1 MIMDALLLAR
11 WQFGI
16 TTVYHFIFVPI
27 TLGLSVLVAI
37 MQTFYYKTGDE
48 TYKKLTL
55 FWGKLFVILFTL
67 GVVTGI
73 VQEFQFGMNWS
84 GYSRFVGDIFGIP
97 LAIEA
102 LMAFFIESTFIGL
115 WLFGWNKLSK
125 GLHLLCIWLVA
136 FASNLSAVWILI
148 ANSWMQVPVGYVL
161 RNNRAELDD
170 FIAIMLNE
178 RAMAQIPHTIIAGFV
193 TGGLF
198 VLGISAWNLLR
209 NHRTEMFLKSAR
221 IALVL
226 TAVASLATATTGHTQ
241 AQDTVKKQ
249 PMKLAAMEGLWETQ
263 GPASMSMFAIH
274 DRENMTSRREFR
286 IPYMLSILA
295 HNNLTQ
301 EVTGMRELQAQYEAE
316 YGPGDYVPP
325 VTLIYWSF
333 RVMVGLGVLFI
344 LLSIWGLV
352 NWWRNRIDNNPLFLK
367 ACLFMLFMPFVAN
380 TAGWMV
386 AEMGRQPW
394 VVYGLLKTEDG
405 VSPIIGSGTIW
416 ISMITFTVVY
426 GVLAAL
432 GFYLVHRFAHPPKP
446 GEASRD
452 TSQEDLSGA
461 HAY

>member
-1 MIMDALLLAR
+1 MDPLLLAR

-48 TYKKLTL
+48 TYKKMTL

-102 LMAFFIESTFIGL
+102 LTAFFIESTFIGL

-125 GLHLLCIWLVA
+125 SLHLLCIWLVA

-148 ANSWMQVPVGYVL
+148 ANAWMQVPVGYVL
-161 RNNRAELDD
+161 RNDRAELTD

-178 RAMAQIPHTIIAGFV
+178 RALAQIPHTIIAGFV

-198 VLGISAWNLLR
+198 VLGISAWNLLQK
-209 NHRTEMFLKSAR
+209 HRTELFMKSAR
-221 IALVL
+221 IALVF
-226 TAVASLATATTGHTQ
+226 TAIASLATATTGHTQ
-241 AQDTVKKQ
+241 AQDTVKRQ
-249 PMKLAAMEGLWETQ
+249 PMKLAAMEGLWETEA
-263 GPASMSMFAIH
+263 PAGMSMFAIH

-286 IPYMLSILA
+286 IPYVLSILA

-301 EVTGMRELQAQYEAE
+301 EVTGMRELQAEYEE
-316 YGPGDYVPP
+316 RYGPGDYVPP
-325 VTLIYWSF
+325 VTIVYWSF
-333 RVMVGLGVLFI
+333 RLMVGLGTLFI
-344 LLSIWGLV
+344 VLSIWGMV

-405 VSPIIGSGTIW
+405 VSPIVGAGAIW

-432 GFYLVHRFAHPPKP
+432 GFYLVHRFARPPKP
-446 GEASRD
+446 NEAARD
-452 TSQEDLSGA
+452 ESKEELSGA

>member
-1 MIMDALLLAR
+1 MDALLLAR

-48 TYKKLTL
+48 TYKKMTL
-55 FWGKLFVILFTL
+55 FWGKLFVIIFTL

-102 LMAFFIESTFIGL
+102 LTAFFIESTFLGL

-136 FASNLSAVWILI
+136 FASSLSAIWILI
-148 ANSWMQVPVGYVL
+148 ANAWMQVPVGYVL
-161 RNNRAELDD
+161 RNDRAELAD

-178 RAMAQIPHTIIAGFV
+178 RALAQIPHTIIAGFV

-198 VLGISAWNLLR
+198 VLGISAWNLLHK
-209 NHRTEMFLKSAR
+209 HRSDMFLKSAR
-221 IALVL
+221 IALIF

-241 AQDTVKKQ
+241 AQDTVKLQ
-249 PMKLAAMEGLWETQ
+249 PMKLAAMEGLWESES
-263 GPASMSMFAIH
+263 PASMSMFAIH
-274 DRENMTSRREFR
+274 DRENMSSRREFR
-286 IPYMLSILA
+286 VPYVLSILA

-301 EVTGMRELQAQYEAE
+301 EVVGMRDLQAQYEDQ

-325 VTLIYWSF
+325 VTVVYWSF
-333 RVMVGLGVLFI
+333 RLMVGLGMLFI
-344 LLSIWGLV
+344 LLSAWGLV
-352 NWWRNRIDNNPLFLK
+352 AWWRDRLGSNRLFLK
-367 ACLFMLFMPFVAN
+367 TCLFMLFMPFVAN
-380 TAGWMV
+380 SAGWLV

-405 VSPIIGSGTIW
+405 VSPIIGAGMVW

-432 GFYLVHRFAHPPKP
+432 GFYLVHRFARPLKAGEPPHD
-446 GEASRD
+446 E
-452 TSQEDLSGA
+452 TNEDLSGA

>member
-1 MIMDALLLAR
+1 MDPLLLAR

-37 MQTFYYKTGDE
+37 MQTFWYKTGDE
-48 TYKKLTL
+48 TYKKMTL

-102 LMAFFIESTFIGL
+102 LTAFFIESTFIGL

-125 GLHLLCIWLVA
+125 SLHLLCIWLVA

-148 ANSWMQVPVGYVL
+148 ANAWMQVPVGYVL
-161 RNNRAELDD
+161 RNDRAELAD

-178 RAMAQIPHTIIAGFV
+178 RALAQIPHTIIAGFV

-198 VLGISAWNLLR
+198 VLGISAWNLLHK
-209 NHRTEMFLKSAR
+209 HRTELFMKSAR
-221 IALVL
+221 IALVF
-226 TAVASLATATTGHTQ
+226 TAIASLATATTGHTQ
-241 AQDTVKKQ
+241 AQDTVKRQ
-249 PMKLAAMEGLWETQ
+249 PMKLAAMEGLWETEA
-263 GPASMSMFAIH
+263 PAGMSMFAIH

-286 IPYMLSILA
+286 IPYVLSILA

-301 EVTGMRELQAQYEAE
+301 EVTGMRELQAEYEE
-316 YGPGDYVPP
+316 RYGPGDYVPP
-325 VTLIYWSF
+325 VTIVYWSF
-333 RVMVGLGVLFI
+333 RLMVGLGTLFI
-344 LLSIWGLV
+344 VLSVWGMV

-394 VVYGLLKTEDG
+394 VVYGLLKTQDG
-405 VSPIIGSGTIW
+405 VTPIVGAGAIW

-432 GFYLVHRFAHPPKP
+432 GFYLVHRFARPPKP
-446 GEASRD
+446 NEAARD
-452 TSQEDLSGA
+452 ESKEELSGT

>member
-1 MIMDALLLAR
+1 MDPLLLAR

-37 MQTFYYKTGDE
+37 MQTFYYKTGNED
-48 TYKKLTL
+48 YKKLTL
-55 FWGKLFVILFTL
+55 FFGKLFVILFTL

-84 GYSRFVGDIFGIP
+84 GYSRFVGDIFGVP

-102 LMAFFIESTFIGL
+102 LTAFFIESTFIGL

-125 GLHLLCIWLVA
+125 SLHLLCIWLVA

-161 RNNRAELDD
+161 RNGRAELAD

-178 RAMAQIPHTIIAGFV
+178 RALAQIPHTIIAGFV

-198 VLGISAWNLLR
+198 VLGISAWNLLHK
-209 NHRTEMFLKSAR
+209 HRTEMFLKSAR
-221 IALVL
+221 IALVFS
-226 TAVASLATATTGHTQ
+226 AVAALATATTGHTQ
-241 AQDTVKKQ
+241 AQDTVKLQ
-249 PMKLAAMEGLWETQ
+249 PMKLAAMEGLWESE

-286 IPYMLSILA
+286 VPYVLSILA

-301 EVTGMRELQAQYEAE
+301 EVKGMRELQAEYEIKF
-316 YGPGDYVPP
+316 GPGDYIPP
-325 VTLIYWSF
+325 VTVVYWSF
-333 RVMVGLGVLFI
+333 RLMVGLGTLFI
-344 LLSIWGLV
+344 ALGIWGLV
-352 NWWRNRIDNNPLFLK
+352 TWWQDKLHTNRFYLK
-367 ACLFMLFMPFVAN
+367 ACMVMLFMPFLAN

-394 VVYGLLKTEDG
+394 VVYGLLRTVDG
-405 VSPIIGSGTIW
+405 VSPIVGATAIW
-416 ISMITFTVVY
+416 ISMITFTLVY
-426 GVLAAL
+426 GFLAAL
-432 GFYLVHRFAHPPKP
+432 GFYLVHRFARPALTGSPAAETLDEH
-446 GEASRD
+446 
-452 TSQEDLSGA
+452 LSGE

>member
-1 MIMDALLLAR
+1 MDPLLLAR

-37 MQTFYYKTGDE
+37 MQTFWYKTGDE
-48 TYKKLTL
+48 TYKKMTL

-102 LMAFFIESTFIGL
+102 LTAFFIESTFIGL

-125 GLHLLCIWLVA
+125 SLHLLCIWLVA

-148 ANSWMQVPVGYVL
+148 ANAWMQVPVGYVL
-161 RNNRAELDD
+161 RNDRAELAD

-178 RAMAQIPHTIIAGFV
+178 RALAQIPHTIIAGFV

-198 VLGISAWNLLR
+198 VLGISAWNLLHK
-209 NHRTEMFLKSAR
+209 HRTELFMKSAR
-221 IALVL
+221 IALVF
-226 TAVASLATATTGHTQ
+226 TAIASLATATTGHTQ
-241 AQDTVKKQ
+241 AQDTVKRQ
-249 PMKLAAMEGLWETQ
+249 PMKLAAMEGLWETEA
-263 GPASMSMFAIH
+263 PAGMSMFAIH

-286 IPYMLSILA
+286 IPYVLSILA

-301 EVTGMRELQAQYEAE
+301 EVTGMRELQAEYEE
-316 YGPGDYVPP
+316 RYGPGDYVPP
-325 VTLIYWSF
+325 VTIVYWSF
-333 RVMVGLGVLFI
+333 RLMVGLGTLFI
-344 LLSIWGLV
+344 VLSVWGMV

-394 VVYGLLKTEDG
+394 VVYGLLKTQDG
-405 VSPIIGSGTIW
+405 VTPIVGAGAIW

-432 GFYLVHRFAHPPKP
+432 GFYLVHRFARPPKP
-446 GEASRD
+446 NEAARD
-452 TSQEDLSGA
+452 ESKEELSGA

>member
-1 MIMDALLLAR
+1 MDPLLLAR

-37 MQTFYYKTGDE
+37 MQTFWYKTGDE
-48 TYKKLTL
+48 TYKKMTL

-102 LMAFFIESTFIGL
+102 LTAFFIESTFIGL

-125 GLHLLCIWLVA
+125 SLHLLCIWLVA

-148 ANSWMQVPVGYVL
+148 ANAWMQVPVGYVL
-161 RNNRAELDD
+161 RNDRAELAD

-178 RAMAQIPHTIIAGFV
+178 RALAQIPHTIIAGFV

-198 VLGISAWNLLR
+198 VLGISAWNLLHK
-209 NHRTEMFLKSAR
+209 HRTELFMKSAR
-221 IALVL
+221 IALVF
-226 TAVASLATATTGHTQ
+226 TAIASLATATTGHTQ
-241 AQDTVKKQ
+241 AQDTVKRQ
-249 PMKLAAMEGLWETQ
+249 PMKLAAMEGLWETEA
-263 GPASMSMFAIH
+263 PAGMSMFAIH

-286 IPYMLSILA
+286 IPYVLSILA

-301 EVTGMRELQAQYEAE
+301 EVTGMRELQAEYEE
-316 YGPGDYVPP
+316 RYGPGDYVPP
-325 VTLIYWSF
+325 VTIVYWSF
-333 RVMVGLGVLFI
+333 RLMVGLGTLFI
-344 LLSIWGLV
+344 VLSIWGMV

-394 VVYGLLKTEDG
+394 VVYGLLKTQDG
-405 VSPIIGSGTIW
+405 VTPIVGAGAIW

-432 GFYLVHRFAHPPKP
+432 GFYLVHRFARPPKP
-446 GEASRD
+446 NEAARD
-452 TSQEDLSGA
+452 ESKEELSGA